1 MNNEMSFERNLKR
14 LEEIVSL
21 LEKNEVTL
29 DESLA
34 LFQEGIELSRLCN
47 EKLVDTEKQVVQIME
62 NNQLKDVSDDESL

>member
-21 LEKNEVTL
+21 LERNEVTL

>member
-1 MNNEMSFERNLKR
+1 MSFERNLKR

-47 EKLVDTEKQVVQIME
+47 EKLIDTEKQVVQIME
-62 NNQLKDVSDDESL
+62 NNQLKDVSDNEAL